1 MPYHSHTLNSVS
13 HSHIIER
20 TDPITG
26 DSVKENDRVVFCA
39 ICKSCF
45 LEHSWV
51 YMNEQHCE
59 QNQTL
64 DSVPTLASK
73 LVMKNRS
80 NEVIAELKNKG
91 VNFTIV
97 VAIII
102 LSFLLS
108 FFGLATSGTFFSFD
122 VKATLIASLLTT
134 ITTGILSAIITVTHT
149 FKSLIGSDKND
160 IRLFRNRIEIGKDSF
175 SWSDIKQIKYQ
186 REVSTSTY
194 EVHGSLETEITSY
207 TPYLLIYFNEG
218 KFVNYRLPTNSY
230 KQGKLFLEGLA
241 RISHFTEVFLYSEN
255 YTELHTINLIQSSGD
270 GNIQVGKPR
279 KVVNN
284 KGIPVFTTSDR

>member
-1 MPYHSHTLNSVS
+1 MSYHSHKLSSN

-26 DSVKENDRVVFCA
+26 DTVKENDTVVFCA
-39 ICKSCF
+39 VCKSCF
-45 LEHSWV
+45 LEESWG
-51 YMNEQHCE
+51 YMNERHCE

-64 DSVPTLASK
+64 SSVPALPSK
-73 LVMKNRS
+73 LTIKNRS
-80 NEVIAELKNKG
+80 EEIIAQLKNKG

-97 VAIII
+97 VAVII
-102 LSFLLS
+102 LSFLFS
-108 FFGLATSGTFFSFD
+108 FFGLATSSTFFSFD

-134 ITTGILSAIITVTHT
+134 ITIGILSAVITVTNK
-149 FKSLIGSDKND
+149 FKSLIGSNKND

-194 EVHGSLETEITSY
+194 EIHGSLETEITSY
-207 TPYLLIYFNEG
+207 TPYLLIYFNKG

-230 KQGKLFLEGLA
+230 KQSKLFLEGLA
-241 RISHFTEVFLYSEN
+241 RISHFTQVFFYSEN
-255 YTELHTINLIQSSGD
+255 YTELRTINLIQSSCD